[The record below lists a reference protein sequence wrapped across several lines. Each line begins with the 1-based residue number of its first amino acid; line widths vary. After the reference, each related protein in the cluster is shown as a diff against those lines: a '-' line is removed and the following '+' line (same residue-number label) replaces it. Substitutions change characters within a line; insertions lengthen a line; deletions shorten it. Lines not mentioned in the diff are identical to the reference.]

1 MGEWTWRG
9 FKLVQ
14 SLVERLP
21 RSWAYALAVLGARLA
36 WWFSP
41 LARPRLEYNLKIACP
56 ELANDPRALRRLSQL
71 NFRNHAKAYA
81 DLMQL
86 PRARVETMRPR
97 LKVKGWEYL
106 EEARALGKGALAVSC
121 HMGSYEVVAAIWS
134 ATLAPVSFFAE
145 ELEPRAL
152 FEWYRD
158 TRARLG
164 ISVLTLDHGGIRK
177 VLEALSDQE
186 MVITAIDRDITGT
199 GYLMPFF
206 GRMAPIP
213 LGPAAIALRL
223 GTPLFPVCVYRL
235 PDDTYMAEGAPLVY
249 ADWRFSRRPGARDG
263 GVAAP
268 NRGVHPASPRAV
280 ARPAPH
286 LVGHPMRNQ
295 LFPARGE
302 VPRPLQ
308 HFPACGE
315 VPGEAGRWGSWLRP
329 LWRAARATS
338 PLRGEELSRQEP
350 TLPRLRGSARRSRAM
365 GALRATSPLRG
376 EELRT

>member
-9 FKLVQ
+9 FKVVQ
-14 SLVERLP
+14 SVVERLP
-21 RSWAYALAVLGARLA
+21 RPWAYALAVLAARFA

-56 ELANDPRALRRLSQL
+56 ELATDQAQLRRVSWL

-86 PRARVETMRPR
+86 PRARVEPLRPW
-97 LKVKGWEYL
+97 LKVHGWEYL
-106 EEARALGKGALAVSC
+106 DEARSLGKGVLVVSC
-121 HMGSYEVVAAIWS
+121 HMGSYEVCAAIWS

-177 VLEALSDQE
+177 VLEALREQE

-199 GYLMPFF
+199 GHMMPFF
-206 GRMAPIP
+206 GRPAPIP

-235 PDDTYMAEGAPLVY
+235 PDDTYEAQGTPLIY
-249 ADWRFSRRPGARDG
+249 ATPTGD
-263 GVAAP
+263 
-268 NRGVHPASPRAV
+268 
-280 ARPAPH
+280 
-286 LVGHPMRNQ
+286 
-295 LFPARGE
+295 
-302 VPRPLQ
+302 
-308 HFPACGE
+308 
-315 VPGEAGRWGSWLRP
+315 
-329 LWRAARATS
+329 ARADQVKATEQV
-338 PLRGEELSRQEP
+338 LRRMEGFI
-350 TLPRLRGSARRSRAM
+350 RAHPEQWHVPHRIWQ
-365 GALRATSPLRG
+365 GGP
-376 EELRT
+376 

>member
-1 MGEWTWRG
+1 MGEWKWRA
-9 FKLVQ
+9 FKVVQ
-14 SLVERLP
+14 SVVERLP
-21 RSWAYALAVLGARLA
+21 RPWAYALAVFAARFA

-41 LARPRLEYNLKIACP
+41 LARPRLEYNLTIACP
-56 ELANDPRALRRLSQL
+56 ELANNRAELQRISRL

-86 PRARVETMRPR
+86 PNARVESMRPL
-97 LKVKGWEYL
+97 LKITGLEHL
-106 EEARALGKGALAVSC
+106 EEARALGKGALVVSC

-177 VLEALSDQE
+177 VLEALREQE

-199 GYLMPFF
+199 GHLMPFF
-206 GRMAPIP
+206 GKPAPIP

-249 ADWRFSRRPGARDG
+249 ATSTGD
-263 GVAAP
+263 
-268 NRGVHPASPRAV
+268 PRADQV
-280 ARPAPH
+280 
-286 LVGHPMRNQ
+286 
-295 LFPARGE
+295 
-302 VPRPLQ
+302 
-308 HFPACGE
+308 
-315 VPGEAGRWGSWLRP
+315 
-329 LWRAARATS
+329 RATEALLRQIERFIQQHPEQWHVPHRIWPGS
-338 PLRGEELSRQEP
+338 P
-350 TLPRLRGSARRSRAM
+350 
-365 GALRATSPLRG
+365 
-376 EELRT
+376 

>member
-1 MGEWTWRG
+1 MGEWTWRA
-9 FKLVQ
+9 FKVVQ

-21 RSWAYALAVLGARLA
+21 RAWAYALAVVAARLA

-41 LARPRLEYNLKIACP
+41 LARPRLEYNLKVACP
-56 ELANDPRALRRLSQL
+56 ELEHDDKELRRLSWL

-81 DLMQL
+81 DLMRL
-86 PRARVETMRPR
+86 PSARVEAMRPW
-97 LKVKGWEYL
+97 LNVKGLEHL
-106 EEARALGKGALAVSC
+106 EEAKAAGKGVLVVSC

-177 VLEALSDQE
+177 VLEALREQE

-199 GYLMPFF
+199 GHVMPFF
-206 GRMAPIP
+206 GRPAPIP

-249 ADWRFSRRPGARDG
+249 AKSTGD
-263 GVAAP
+263 
-268 NRGVHPASPRAV
+268 
-280 ARPAPH
+280 
-286 LVGHPMRNQ
+286 
-295 LFPARGE
+295 
-302 VPRPLQ
+302 
-308 HFPACGE
+308 
-315 VPGEAGRWGSWLRP
+315 
-329 LWRAARATS
+329 ARADQVLATEQVLRQIERFVREHPEQWHVPHRIWAGS
-338 PLRGEELSRQEP
+338 P
-350 TLPRLRGSARRSRAM
+350 
-365 GALRATSPLRG
+365 
-376 EELRT
+376 

>member
-9 FKLVQ
+9 FKAIQ

-21 RSWAYALAVLGARLA
+21 RSWAYALADVAARVA

-56 ELANDPRALRRLSQL
+56 ELRDDTVALRHLSKV

-86 PRARVETMRPR
+86 PGARIEAMRPL
-97 LKVKGWEYL
+97 LKVKGL
-106 EEARALGKGALAVSC
+106 EHLEAVRSLGKGVLAVSC

-145 ELEPRAL
+145 EVEPRAL

-164 ISVLTLDHGGIRK
+164 ISVLTLDMGGIRK
-177 VLEALSDQE
+177 VLQALREQE
-186 MVITAIDRDITGT
+186 MVITAIDRDITET

-206 GRMAPIP
+206 GKLAPIP
-213 LGPAAIALRL
+213 LAPAAIALRL

-235 PDDTYMAEGAPLVY
+235 PDDTFMAEGGPLVY
-249 ADWRFSRRPGARDG
+249 ATSTG
-263 GVAAP
+263 
-268 NRGVHPASPRAV
+268 N
-280 ARPAPH
+280 
-286 LVGHPMRNQ
+286 
-295 LFPARGE
+295 
-302 VPRPLQ
+302 
-308 HFPACGE
+308 
-315 VPGEAGRWGSWLRP
+315 
-329 LWRAARATS
+329 ARAD
-338 PLRGEELSRQEP
+338 QV
-350 TLPRLRGSARRSRAM
+350 
-365 GALRATSPLRG
+365 RATEEVLRHMERFIQQHPEQWHVPHRIWPGSP
-376 EELRT
+376 